1 MSLYSRRCQLAA
13 LTSLLTLTAGAGA
26 ALAGAKQYAPLQINT
41 ALRSASGGLA
51 ETHNT
56 AEATSLAECG
66 SNPTTGYCLFR
77 DAAGTFYSCYTTD
90 PAQIAVIRSMSPDST
105 FNVLWDTSGVCT
117 YVLSYA
123 SSRVAPRTP

>member
-1 MSLYSRRCQLAA
+1 MSHRIKLGAIAA
-13 LTSLLTLTAGAGA
+13 LLTLTAGTGAVVAGI
-26 ALAGAKQYAPLQINT
+26 KQYIPLQIN
-41 ALRSASGGLA
+41 AVNRYANGGLA

-56 AEATSLAECG
+56 PDNVSYAECG
-66 SNPTTGYCLFR
+66 SNSTTGYCTFR
-77 DAAGTFYSCYTTD
+77 DTAGTYYSCFTTD

-105 FNVLWDTSGVCT
+105 FSVRWDTAGVCT